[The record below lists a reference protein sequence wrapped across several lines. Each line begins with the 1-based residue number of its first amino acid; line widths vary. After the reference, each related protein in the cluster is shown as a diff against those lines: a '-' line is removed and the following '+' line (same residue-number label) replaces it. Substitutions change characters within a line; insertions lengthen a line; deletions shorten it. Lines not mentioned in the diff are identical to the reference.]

1 MWQPL
6 ISALFCETSPIPVK
20 AAMALLGQC
29 EETVRLPLVPM
40 QPEGRAR
47 LEQVMRDMRLIV

>member
-1 MWQPL
+1 
-6 ISALFCETSPIPVK
+6 
-20 AAMALLGQC
+20 MALLGQC

-47 LEQVMRDMRLIV
+47 LEKVMRDMRLIV